1 MKEKSNSFFGLLLLL
16 LLLFSFL
23 FLFFSKF
30 DFVPVWPVRVR
41 VELERTL
48 SDSRDPASS
57 RCHETRERRMTIA
70 TKNSQPI
77 EFFVF
82 VSKDRVGLKRKQ
94 KMIAGI
100 TRSQTG
106 PTKIRQCV
114 TTVERSFAFPFQEL
128 SDQNCFTS
136 LKSRRYYFLF

>member
-1 MKEKSNSFFGLLLLL
+1 MSRNADDDRDQEFPTDRIFGFCFKGSGRIEK
-16 LLLFSFL
+16 
-23 FLFFSKF
+23 K
-30 DFVPVWPVRVR
+30 
-41 VELERTL
+41 T
-48 SDSRDPASS
+48 
-57 RCHETRERRMTIA
+57 
-70 TKNSQPI
+70 
-77 EFFVF
+77 
-82 VSKDRVGLKRKQ
+82 